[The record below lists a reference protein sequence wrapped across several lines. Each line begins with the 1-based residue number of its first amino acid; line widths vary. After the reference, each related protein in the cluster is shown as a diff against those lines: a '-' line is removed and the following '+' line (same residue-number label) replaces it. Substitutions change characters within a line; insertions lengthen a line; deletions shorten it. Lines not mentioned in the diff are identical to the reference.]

1 MVKRKQKG
9 GKITQGIH
17 HNASPIEAPPNPEL
31 YTLPP
36 GASNARQASMLNQ
49 TKMNSIQTD
58 LINHKHTIHNQNG
71 GACDGSPIPLA
82 PTFNVKSSGPNGPTS
97 QTVSNYNAACQ
108 ASANRVYDSQVVLPS
123 QTQNGGK
130 RKKRTHK
137 DHKRKYTKRR
147 IQNRRTT
154 HKRKTMHKRK
164 SNHKRRYTKKR
175 TTQRRRK

>member
-9 GKITQGIH
+9 GKITQGIYH
-17 HNASPIEAPPNPEL
+17 DASPIEAPPNPEL

-49 TKMNSIQTD
+49 TKMNATQTD

-82 PTFNVKSSGPNGPTS
+82 PTFNVKSAGPNGPTS

-130 RKKRTHK
+130 RKQKHKNYKR
-137 DHKRKYTKRR
+137 RYTKRR
-147 IQNRRTT
+147 IQNRKTT
-154 HKRKTMHKRK
+154 HKRKTM
-164 SNHKRRYTKKR
+164 HKRRYTKKR

>member
-49 TKMNSIQTD
+49 TKMNAMQTD

-82 PTFNVKSSGPNGPTS
+82 PTFNVKSAGPNGPTS
-97 QTVSNYNAACQ
+97 QTISNYNAACQ
-108 ASANRVYDSQVVLPS
+108 ASANRVYDSQVVLPT

-137 DHKRKYTKRR
+137 NHKRRYTTKRT
-147 IQNRRTT
+147 RTRKNT
-154 HKRKTMHKRK
+154 NKRKTM
-164 SNHKRRYTKKR
+164 HKRRYTKKR
-175 TTQRRRK
+175 NTQRRRK